1 MAKREQPVAVCTK
14 CSSVSRRMEQINQR
28 CSEKISGKPC
38 EGVYE
43 SMLRPD
49 DWKECHRC
57 GATGR
62 TDTERCIACN
72 GEGWICVRVRG
83 RV

>member
-1 MAKREQPVAVCTK
+1 MARREKPVAVCTK
-14 CSSVSRRMEQINQR
+14 CSSVSRRVEQINQR
-28 CSEKISGKPC
+28 CGEKISGKWC
-38 EGVYE
+38 EGEYE
-43 SMLRPD
+43 SMLGTG

-57 GATGR
+57 SATGR

-72 GEGWICVRVRG
+72 GEGWICVRI